1 MIVDGV
7 DDFFSRGIDFAAF
20 LCFGLLHLGLGIQL
34 GTRFL
39 SGSILLS
46 DLLGRA
52 LLSRL
57 LISGGTRHGR
67 RLRVHRDSRCAPSTR
82 ASVASAWACAASAS
96 ASSALLYSVIC
107 LLVARRHSGAGG
119 RDGC

>member
-20 LCFGLLHLGLGIQL
+20 LGFGLLHLGLGIQL

-52 LLSRL
+52 FLSRL
-57 LISGGTRHGR
+57 LISDGTLHGR
-67 RLRVHRDSRCAPSTR
+67 RLRVLDPVWT
-82 ASVASAWACAASAS
+82 
-96 ASSALLYSVIC
+96 
-107 LLVARRHSGAGG
+107 LVPRH
-119 RDGC
+119 